1 VGGRYVAIRDSGSLK
16 NVGFELRGY
25 VVFRGA
31 FIREFRNELPMGFAF
46 PERQFWVQ
54 VTSPPS
60 T

>member
-1 VGGRYVAIRDSGSLK
+1 MAIRDSGSLK

-31 FIREFRNELPMGFAF
+31 FTREFRNELPMGFAF